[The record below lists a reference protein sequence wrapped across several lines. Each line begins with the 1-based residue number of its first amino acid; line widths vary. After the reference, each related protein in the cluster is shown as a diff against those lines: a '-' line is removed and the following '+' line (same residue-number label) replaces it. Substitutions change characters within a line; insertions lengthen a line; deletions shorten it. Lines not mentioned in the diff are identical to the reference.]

1 MKQFNIPNTS
11 LKKEELPTT
20 TQSNI
25 RPNTSLKYS
34 KTNMLNISLKR
45 EYRKESSMISTW
57 NISLKK
63 EFRKESSTRQLK
75 DKSYTHLKSKS
86 NRSNTYNS
94 HKSNTSNNQFNNTPQ
109 LFHRSNTF
117 SHRSNTFSHR
127 SNTFS
132 HRSNTFNLST
142 NINLKYHSFKDNHPS
157 STYKELVEPY
167 LPLAQYHQVC
177 Q

>member
-117 SHRSNTFSHR
+117 SHRSNTF
-127 SNTFS
+127 
-132 HRSNTFNLST
+132 NLST